1 MEKVSNKE
9 CNIIFGLRPVIE
21 AIDAGRQI
29 DKVMIQNGLQGQ
41 LVVELK
47 MRIKEHQIPFQFVP
61 VEKLDHLTHAN
72 HQGVAA
78 TMAPISYQSFALL
91 AEKLIEEGR
100 APFFVM
106 LDHVTDVRNMGAIAR
121 TMECVGADAL
131 IVPAHG
137 SAQISG
143 DAIKTSA
150 GALMRL
156 PVCREE
162 NLKTVLNLSRQLGIQ
177 VVAAS
182 EKAATSYLSVDFTQP
197 TLLVL
202 GAEDKGVSPEVLKLC
217 DIRAQ
222 LPIVGRT
229 ESLNVS
235 VAAGVFMYEILRQR
249 SV

>member
-1 MEKVSNKE
+1 
-9 CNIIFGLRPVIE
+9 
-21 AIDAGRQI
+21 
-29 DKVMIQNGLQGQ
+29 
-41 LVVELK
+41 
-47 MRIKEHQIPFQFVP
+47 
-61 VEKLDHLTHAN
+61 
-72 HQGVAA
+72 
-78 TMAPISYQSFALL
+78 
-91 AEKLIEEGR
+91 
-100 APFFVM
+100 
-106 LDHVTDVRNMGAIAR
+106 
-121 TMECVGADAL
+121 
-131 IVPAHG
+131 
-137 SAQISG
+137 
-143 DAIKTSA
+143 
-150 GALMRL
+150 MRL
-156 PVCREE
+156 PVCHEE